1 MVGFGSCREQDFQF
15 CLLFQQRLDFHKRA
29 RTDLVANFTSGDFD
43 LGPDSNKLLIR
54 FESKLL
60 ELVKMDFTML
70 QSVPTVRLIRLT
82 DGIISNNPSPR
93 IPSLNSPTQFFP
105 YALFS

>member
-70 QSVPTVRLIRLT
+70 QSVFQFQRFDLSVRLMISFQ
-82 DGIISNNPSPR
+82 IIQVQGYLP
-93 IPSLNSPTQFFP
+93 
-105 YALFS
+105 

>member
-15 CLLFQQRLDFHKRA
+15 CLLFQQRLDFDKRA

-54 FESKLL
+54 FKSKLL

-70 QSVPTVRLIRLT
+70 QSVPTVLSVPTVRLIR
-82 DGIISNNPSPR
+82 
-93 IPSLNSPTQFFP
+93 
-105 YALFS
+105 

>member
-60 ELVKMDFTML
+60 ELVKWISQCFN
-70 QSVPTVRLIRLT
+70 QSFS
-82 DGIISNNPSPR
+82 SNGSTYP
-93 IPSLNSPTQFFP
+93 LD
-105 YALFS
+105 